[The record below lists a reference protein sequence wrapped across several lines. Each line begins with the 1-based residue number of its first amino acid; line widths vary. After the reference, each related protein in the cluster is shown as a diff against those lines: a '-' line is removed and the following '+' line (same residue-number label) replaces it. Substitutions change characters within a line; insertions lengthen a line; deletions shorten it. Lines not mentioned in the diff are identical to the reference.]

1 MVRSSSSERKY
12 YTSDA
17 SLIPEM
23 QSSSSEGV
31 DRLGSK
37 DKKAGLSSPSTQKN
51 RLPTRPPNGS
61 DPPGTEHTMG
71 IAPTQPESNTEM
83 RSLPP
88 NSHHGTV
95 SPVPSLLETV
105 QKSNSSHDGPSIVS
119 ANGSVATA
127 VQSVASIR
135 AQQQHERSA
144 ERFSTLSHT
153 LTALAQGLV

>member
-1 MVRSSSSERKY
+1 MVRSSSSERNY

-71 IAPTQPESNTEM
+71 MPPLNQKVILKCGRSRRTHTTGPCRQFLLCSKQSRNPIARTTDPALLVQTDPLQRRSNL
-83 RSLPP
+83 SPAFVP
-88 NSHHGTV
+88 NSNM
-95 SPVPSLLETV
+95 SDRPNASLL
-105 QKSNSSHDGPSIVS
+105 
-119 ANGSVATA
+119 
-127 VQSVASIR
+127 
-135 AQQQHERSA
+135 
-144 ERFSTLSHT
+144 
-153 LTALAQGLV
+153 